1 MSTLATNKLGTL
13 SGSADITLPSARPA
27 STKTGKLDA
36 SGNLSFGDSQ
46 SFVNTMVAADT
57 GKVGVVLV
65 DQVCSDISGTQAIQS
80 TGVTNT
86 SGEGYYGYAVG
97 VFNAKESDKTN
108 YLFEGNI
115 RAYELEFSYYNE
127 KNSNGADA
135 GTKPTVL
142 DMNGNRLWKTYQ
154 NSNSMSGRTYENEDQ
169 NSAQYGQ
176 RDSYYANPTNASTAG
191 VGGFYTYDGP
201 GGGDALQGRIT
212 AIPAVNG
219 AWTVHMMTNYR
230 KYSSGSSNNRY
241 PITNTAFLMPSGNQQ
256 NNGRTQASGGS
267 SKGYGSPWE
276 QFGGFLFQSAY
287 TSGIGN
293 TLFNCVMKAYI
304 KPTTLATS

>member
-13 SGSADITLPSARPA
+13 SGSADMTLPSARPA

-169 NSAQYGQ
+169 NSAQYGA

-191 VGGFYTYDGP
+191 GGGFYTNAGP
-201 GGGDALQGRIT
+201 GGGDILQGRIT

-241 PITNTAFLMPSGNQQ
+241 PVTNTAFLMPSGNQQ
-256 NNGRTQASGGS
+256 NNGRTQSSGSS

-304 KPTTLATS
+304 KPTTLVAS

>member
-256 NNGRTQASGGS
+256 NNGRTQSSGSS

>member
-13 SGSADITLPSARPA
+13 SGSADMTLPSTRPA

-36 SGNLSFGDSQ
+36 SGNLTFGDSQ

-65 DQVCSDISGTQAIQS
+65 DQVCSDISATQAIQS
-80 TGVTNT
+80 SGVTNT
-86 SGEGYYGYAVG
+86 SSEGYYGYAVG

-154 NSNSMSGRTYENEDQ
+154 NANSMSGRTYENEDQ
-169 NSAQYGQ
+169 NSAQYGA

-191 VGGFYTYDGP
+191 GGGFYTNAGP

-219 AWTVHMMTNYR
+219 AWTVHMMTNFR
-230 KYSSGSSNNRY
+230 RYSSASSNNRY
-241 PITNTAFLMPSGNQQ
+241 PVTNTAFLMPSGNQQ

-276 QFGGFLFQSAY
+276 QFGGFLFQSGY
-287 TSGIGN
+287 TTGMGYS
-293 TLFNCVMKAYI
+293 LFNCVMKAYV
-304 KPTTLATS
+304 KPTPLAS